1 MKSFTSLAE
10 FRYALL
16 LALAV
21 GGWLLL
27 FRSWQ
32 QEHAEQTSQHG
43 WEGEAAFVVIIPVY
57 LLFLFTCFGALAYLS
72 HAWQR
77 WRNPVHPPAGKVI
90 FMLLFSPFALT
101 YLGKGLSWL
110 ISLGR

>member
-1 MKSFTSLAE
+1 MSNEPVAPMKSFTSLAE

-32 QEHAEQTSQHG
+32 QERAIQPSQHG
-43 WEGEAAFVVIIPVY
+43 WEGEATFVVIIPVY

-72 HAWQR
+72 LTRGNAGVIRLIRQR
-77 WRNPVHPPAGKVI
+77 
-90 FMLLFSPFALT
+90 
-101 YLGKGLSWL
+101 
-110 ISLGR
+110 GR